1 MLAKVFAAV
10 VVVQAQTFQHAT
22 DGFGSAVMAP
32 LRSWNCKANWVGHTR
47 VPSMVLSETLCL

>member
-32 LRSWNCKANWVGHTR
+32 LRS
-47 VPSMVLSETLCL
+47 